1 MTKENKDKFSFYYDE
16 AGEKEIMDQI
26 TNAYQSGY
34 DYSVTQEND
43 PQQEEIR

>member
-1 MTKENKDKFSFYYDE
+1 MSKEKKDTFSFYYDE

-34 DYSVTQEND
+34 DYTVTGEHD
-43 PQQEEIR
+43 PQHEEIK